1 MNETSEIIITN
12 GLDSYL
18 LREQRD
24 LWNVASS
31 DILWLNFVF
40 DYAVSP
46 LSLEYKCKQKI

>member
-18 LREQRD
+18 LRERD

-40 DYAVSP
+40 DYAVTP
-46 LSLEYKCKQKI
+46 LSP